1 MKFLTLLI
9 NPPEEIKPILA
20 KRVSNHGYSDT
31 YSVIDLDPELLSID
45 NVIAEMQ
52 NTGVTHWGY
61 IEDEGNE

>member
-1 MKFLTLLI
+1 MKFLTLAI
-9 NPPEEIKPILA
+9 NPPEEVKPILA
-20 KRVSNHGYSDT
+20 KRVSRHGYSDT

-52 NTGVTHWGY
+52 STGMTHWNY